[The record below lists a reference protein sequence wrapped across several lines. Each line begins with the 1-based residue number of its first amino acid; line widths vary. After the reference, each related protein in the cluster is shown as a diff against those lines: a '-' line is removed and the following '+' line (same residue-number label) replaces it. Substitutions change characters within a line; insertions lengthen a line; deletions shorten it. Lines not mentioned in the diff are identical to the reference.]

1 MLGYDHGDDKSMHGV
16 NGYPINK
23 GLIINLN
30 GTNQSPT
37 LDSPQYITIG
47 MAVSHPLLCHF
58 LGGYFLPE
66 STRTAMNTFELM
78 LTRAVH
84 SNDMKGLGSLRN
96 TEQTLSELNVI
107 SLLSKVGDST
117 QHKDFKQA
125 YNLAKETVS
134 DKELMTITN
143 L

>member
-37 LDSPQYITIG
+37 QDSPQYISLG

-58 LGGYFLPE
+58 LGGYFWPE

-107 SLLSKVGDST
+107 SLLSKVGHST